1 MITTGPLAA
10 DDPRITL
17 AHGAMTVA
25 QMRVVAI
32 TVALCALDG
41 FDVLAIS
48 FASPG
53 IAREWGIDR
62 AALGVVLS
70 MELIGMGIGSI
81 LLGGIADHSGRRRTV
96 LGCLLLMSLGMAL
109 AATASSLL
117 TLSLWRVLTGLGI
130 GGMLASLNAIA
141 PEFSNLRRR
150 DLSVSLMAIG
160 YPLGAI
166 VGGSIAASLLA
177 HHDWRSVFEFGAIV
191 SALMVPLVWF
201 WVPESIVW
209 LCRRQRPGALTQ
221 LNVSLARMGYPPVS
235 ALPAPPERG
244 SSLGTAALFSPR
256 YLTTTV
262 LATLAYA
269 LHILTFYFTLKWI
282 PKIVVD
288 MGFTP
293 ALAAGV
299 LVWANVG
306 GATGGAVVGLL
317 TQRLDL
323 KPLTIAWLITST
335 VTVAMIGHAQP
346 QLWQLSLVCAV
357 AGFCTNGSIIG
368 LYAILARVYPT
379 DARAAGTGFAIGIGR
394 GGAIVAPIVAGI
406 LFQAG
411 WGLQAVALIMAFGSV
426 LAAAAIALMR
436 VPPRQALV
444 TE

>member
-1 MITTGPLAA
+1 
-10 DDPRITL
+10 
-17 AHGAMTVA
+17 MTVA
-25 QMRVVAI
+25 QLRVVAI

-53 IAREWGIDR
+53 IARQWGIDR

-81 LLGGIADHSGRRRTV
+81 LLGGVADRSGRRRTV
-96 LGCLLLMSLGMAL
+96 LGCLLVMSLGMAL
-109 AATASSLL
+109 AATAGSLL

-141 PEFSNLRRR
+141 PEFSNLHRR

-166 VGGSIAASLLA
+166 IGGSIAAGLLA
-177 HHDWRSVFEFGAIV
+177 QHDWRSVFEFGAIV
-191 SALMVPLVWF
+191 SALMLPVVWF
-201 WVPESIVW
+201 WVPESVVW
-209 LCRRQRPGALTQ
+209 LCRRQPAGALAR
-221 LNVSLARMGYPPVS
+221 LNHSLMRLGYPRVA
-235 ALPAPPERG
+235 ALPPVPERSPG
-244 SSLGTAALFSPR
+244 VGTAAIFRPE
-256 YLTTTV
+256 YLRTTV

-306 GATGGAVVGLL
+306 GASGGAVVGLL
-317 TQRLDL
+317 TQRLGL
-323 KPLTIAWLITST
+323 KPLTIVWLIAST
-335 VTVAMIGHAQP
+335 VTVAVFGHAHA

-368 LYAILARVYPT
+368 LYAILARVYPSN
-379 DARAAGTGFAIGIGR
+379 ARAAGTGFAIGIGR
-394 GGAIVAPIVAGI
+394 GGAVVAPIVAGI
-406 LFQAG
+406 LFQVG
-411 WGLQAVALIMAFGSV
+411 WNLQAVALTMAFGSV
-426 LAAAAIALMR
+426 LAAVAVALMR
-436 VPPRQALV
+436 IPSRQGLV
-444 TE
+444 SE

>member
-1 MITTGPLAA
+1 VAA
-10 DDPRITL
+10 DDPRIRL
-17 AHGAMTVA
+17 AHSAMTVA

-96 LGCLLLMSLGMAL
+96 LGCLLIMSLGMAL
-109 AATASSLL
+109 AATAGSLL

-166 VGGSIAASLLA
+166 VGGSIAAGLLA

-191 SALMVPLVWF
+191 SALMLPVVWF
-201 WVPESIVW
+201 WVPESVVW
-209 LCRRQRPGALTQ
+209 LCRRQPAGALTQ
-221 LNVSLARMGYPPVS
+221 LNASLRRMGYPPVT
-235 ALPAPPERG
+235 ALPALPERSG
-244 SSLGTAALFSPR
+244 SLGTAALFRPR
-256 YLTTTV
+256 YLATTV

-317 TQRLDL
+317 TQRLGL
-323 KPLTIAWLITST
+323 KPLTIAWLIAST
-335 VTVAMIGHAQP
+335 LAVAVFGHAHA

-406 LFQAG
+406 LFQLG

-426 LAAAAIALMR
+426 LAAIAVALMR
-436 VPPRQALV
+436 IPPRQALV

>member
-1 MITTGPLAA
+1 NSPM
-10 DDPRITL
+10 TL
-17 AHGAMTVA
+17 A
-25 QMRVVAI
+25 QMCVVAV
-32 TVALCALDG
+32 TVCLCGLDG
-41 FDVLAIS
+41 YDVLAIS

-81 LLGGIADHSGRRRTV
+81 LLGGVADRSGRRRTV
-96 LGCLLLMSLGMAL
+96 LGCLLVMSLGMAL
-109 AATASSLL
+109 AATAANLVA
-117 TLSLWRVLTGLGI
+117 LSLWRVLTGLGI

-141 PEFSNLRRR
+141 PEFSSLRRR

-166 VGGSIAASLLA
+166 VGGSIAAALLA
-177 HHDWRSVFEFGAIV
+177 HHDWRSVFVFGAIV
-191 SALMVPLVWF
+191 SALMVPVFWL
-201 WVPESIVW
+201 WVPESVIW
-209 LCRRQRPGALTQ
+209 LCRRQPAGALAQ
-221 LNVSLARMGYPPVS
+221 LNYSLARMGYPRVA
-235 ALPAPPERG
+235 ALPPPTQAG
-244 SSLGTAALFSPR
+244 SSIGTAAIFRPGV
-256 YLTTTV
+256 LTTTV

-306 GATGGAVVGLL
+306 GAIGGAVVGLL
-317 TQRLDL
+317 AQRLGL
-323 KPLTIAWLITST
+323 KPLTIVWLIAST
-335 VTVAMIGHAQP
+335 VMVAIFGHAHA
-346 QLWQLSLVCAV
+346 QLWQLSLVCAM

-379 DARAAGTGFAIGIGR
+379 HARAAGTGFAIGVGR
-394 GGAIVAPIVAGI
+394 GGAILAPIVAGY
-406 LFQAG
+406 LFQIG
-411 WGLQAVALIMAFGSV
+411 WALPAVALIMAFGSV
-426 LAAAAIALMR
+426 LAAIAVALMR
-436 VPPRQALV
+436 IPSRQALV